1 MLHPLCTHSAKT
13 DTCLVRVQDP
23 PTSSSGFYFEY
34 SSNKTHIWASYFH
47 SMLLSHSSPLKN
59 YSICFS
65 KCFSLFILQSSQN
78 KLKLLTLIVFSW
90 FGHFT
95 SVILSFERANS
106 AQSSCLLSLWK
117 WLVSDVVEHRGP
129 LGLFNNN
136 KKILLFKLKKKIR
149 HIDMSYGLAP
159 QMADTWACF
168 PSILPLLGLFFSM
181 YWSYHPSWNLEKDFL
196 FLNTI

>member
-59 YSICFS
+59 SSICFS

-136 KKILLFKLKKKIR
+136 KKILLFKLKKKNKA
-149 HIDMSYGLAP
+149 HWYVLWSCSTNGWYLGMFP
-159 QMADTWACF
+159 QHPPIAWF
-168 PSILPLLGLFFSM
+168 VFQHVLELPS
-181 YWSYHPSWNLEKDFL
+181 
-196 FLNTI
+196 